1 MAEHDLVERV
11 HGIDGL
17 SLLRDAAGPEAAQ
30 RILENLRGEVHARW
44 RHWRPF
50 SRQDFGFEY
59 DISSRG
65 ANPTTPI
72 PPEIRA
78 LFPALRAA
86 GWKGDDPTQVIVTR
100 YPRGGSL
107 GAHVDSPVFGPEV
120 AGISLGAEWPI
131 HFSRGR
137 RGRQENIPLPVLSAY
152 VMRGSARQDWFHQV
166 PPCFDGERISLTF
179 RTMAPEAPAGDPQS
193 PAERMRRQL
202 RKRNGRQGRL
212 YR

>member
-1 MAEHDLVERV
+1 MHERNLVEPV

-17 SLLRDAAGPEAAQ
+17 SLLRNAVAAEAAE
-30 RILENLRGEVHARW
+30 RILRNLRCEVHAKW

-78 LFPALRAA
+78 LFPPLREA
-86 GWKGDDPTQVIVTR
+86 GWQGDDPTQVIVTR

-107 GAHVDSPVFGPEV
+107 GAHIDSPVFGPEI

-137 RGRQENIPLPVLSAY
+137 HGQKENIPLPVLSAY
-152 VMRGSARQDWFHQV
+152 VMREGARRDWFHRV
-166 PPCFDGERISLTF
+166 PPCYDGERISLTF
-179 RTMAPEAPAGDPQS
+179 RTMAAGTPNQTAATRPGS
-193 PAERMRRQL
+193 RRQPHDRYRGQHRL
-202 RKRNGRQGRL
+202 R
-212 YR
+212 Y